1 MTRLSALV
9 LVLALLAGGVAAAPP
24 ADPAPPFDNSRT
36 EAIAGVAV
44 HVRHWPSAGPGCPVL
59 LVHGFGGSTFS
70 FRHLAPA
77 LAEAGHPVWALDL
90 PAYGYSAREP
100 FPGTAGEALG
110 PWLAARHPGPWCLLG
125 HSMGTR
131 VVAELVQREPA
142 RVAAVAY
149 VSGNPIPSARELRN
163 RERFSSPR
171 VRAWFAGIAERRYLR
186 TERIARLLERAY
198 GREPTAEEVEGYFAP
213 LRRPGTALAI
223 MNGYAS
229 RWPET
234 PRGPELDRVP
244 SLILWGGADD
254 WVKPEV
260 ADRLQAALP
269 RARRVMLEDAGH
281 LPMETHLAPTR
292 DALLAHF
299 ADPPPVARLR

>member
-1 MTRLSALV
+1 MDFERYDRIRPIRWEGDHLSLLDQRRLPFVVEQVACRDSEAVGRAIHDLVVRGAPAIGIAAAWGAVLAAREVQAADGAAALV
-9 LVLALLAGGVAAAPP
+9 A
-24 ADPAPPFDNSRT
+24 
-36 EAIAGVAV
+36 
-44 HVRHWPSAGPGCPVL
+44 
-59 LVHGFGGSTFS
+59 
-70 FRHLAPA
+70 LAPA

-186 TERIARLLERAY
+186 SDRIARLLERAY

-213 LRRPGTALAI
+213 LRRLHAFASCSAMLASGWLI
-223 MNGYAS
+223 VRRCQRFLPAIS
-229 RWPET
+229 R
-234 PRGPELDRVP
+234 PR
-244 SLILWGGADD
+244 
-254 WVKPEV
+254 
-260 ADRLQAALP
+260 
-269 RARRVMLEDAGH
+269 
-281 LPMETHLAPTR
+281 TAPTIPNIQLIR
-292 DALLAHF
+292 I
-299 ADPPPVARLR
+299 PTVASGRV